1 MDIGLLVF
9 GSIAIPAAFII
20 LGLYMMFLIIKAL
33 RIYIKNNS

>member
-9 GSIAIPAAFII
+9 GSIAIPAALII
-20 LGLYMMFLIIKAL
+20 LGIYIMFLAIKAL

>member
-9 GSIAIPAAFII
+9 GSIAIPAVLII
-20 LGLYMMFLIIKAL
+20 LGIYIMFLVIKAL